1 MNAIDNQKSAVF
13 VGVDLLAKL
22 AEMVVVHSVVVDEN
36 FAVAPIAA
44 KSLENVAVAV
54 AVAAVDF
61 VLTVVV
67 PAAIAAFGGL
77 PVQASYLQPHSW
89 WLLKNPPF
97 LCHSFS
103 ALNIVIE
110 AVVPALSKC
119 GAESSVS
126 KNQKKWSEKAHLV
139 SSWN

>member
-22 AEMVVVHSVVVDEN
+22 AEMVVVHSVVADEN
-36 FAVAPIAA
+36 FAVAPIAE

-54 AVAAVDF
+54 AAVGF

>member
-13 VGVDLLAKL
+13 AGVDLLAKL

-44 KSLENVAVAV
+44 KSLENVAV

>member
-36 FAVAPIAA
+36 FAVAPIAE
-44 KSLENVAVAV
+44 KSLENVAV

>member
-1 MNAIDNQKSAVF
+1 MIDNQKSAVF
-13 VGVDLLAKL
+13 VGVDLLVKL
-22 AEMVVVHSVVVDEN
+22 AEMAVVHSVVVDES
-36 FAVAPIAA
+36 FAVAPIAE
-44 KSLENVAVAV
+44 KSLENVAVD
-54 AVAAVDF
+54 VAAVGF
-61 VLTVVV
+61 VLAVVV
-67 PAAIAAFGGL
+67 PAARAAFGGL

-97 LCHSFS
+97 LYHSFS

>member
-44 KSLENVAVAV
+44 KSLENVAV

>member
-1 MNAIDNQKSAVF
+1 MIDNQKSAVF

-22 AEMVVVHSVVVDEN
+22 AEMFVVHSVVVDEN
-36 FAVAPIAA
+36 FAVAPIAE
-44 KSLENVAVAV
+44 KSLENVAV

-126 KNQKKWSEKAHLV
+126 KNQKKWSEKAHLI